1 MEPIQ
6 DMITPWWTSQR
17 LFCARNVLSCGSDRA
32 LARTVPVLPI
42 LSCFALSCPPKMA
55 QTRLFPSTR
64 IEVAHSQEA
73 MQVCIRCIQKIS
85 RLSSQSKPHGACK
98 RWRRTDGHN

>member
-73 MQVCIRCIQKIS
+73 MQVCIPMYQK
-85 RLSSQSKPHGACK
+85 K
-98 RWRRTDGHN
+98 